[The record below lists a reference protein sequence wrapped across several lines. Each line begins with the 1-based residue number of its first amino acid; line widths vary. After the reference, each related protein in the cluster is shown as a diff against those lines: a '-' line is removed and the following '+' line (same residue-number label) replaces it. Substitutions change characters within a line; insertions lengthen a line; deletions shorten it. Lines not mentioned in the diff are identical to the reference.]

1 MAKKDFLY
9 CEETDTKIRNNDV
22 VSISTYPNVKWIVKN
37 GWYKIGTAQKRGWY
51 FVSIADKTVLPIDL
65 VDIKDI
71 SKDDNQAIST
81 SEERPTPAENP
92 TSAAQPEVNVLY
104 CNDTDTKIYHND
116 IVDISGEKYVVKFGW
131 HEIDGQ
137 QKNDWHFISLKD
149 RSILPLSEVDLTAV
163 SKEQVLGTSEF
174 RPTLKDMET
183 PALVNDYIVIPN
195 TDIRLYD
202 SDIVKISNRPN
213 IKWVVHTGWFIY
225 DNIQNYGWYFV
236 SIKDGEILPVSIVDL
251 TLVTLE
257 VLKTQGS
264 EVYDGKVVGYTRP
277 FTLADAEIIR
287 RAFITVETPE
297 QRDNLDPKKL
307 VNGKMV
313 RVNDV
318 GGVACYYAW
327 NEETQVWDKVD
338 FGSGG
343 AGIPELVGTEA
354 HPIIISKL
362 DEGLYRIIG
371 YYKVSPDSEL
381 VQTDI
386 DHLSFVAN
394 NGDNIKI
401 KVTTED
407 KITDYLVETDTIT
420 LIINYA
426 TESYVESRI
435 QWVYEKISEIISEL
449 YQDLPSIIDEEVSKI
464 LKPIPESFI
473 RGLFE

>member
-1 MAKKDFLY
+1 MSKDFLY

-81 SEERPTPAENP
+81 SEERPTSAENP

-104 CNDTDTKIYHND
+104 CDDTDTKIYHND

-131 HEIDGQ
+131 HDIDGQ

-149 RSILPLSEVDLTAV
+149 RSILPLSEVDLTVV

-202 SDIVKISNRPN
+202 SDIVKVSNRPN

-318 GGVACYYAW
+318 GGVASYYAW

-343 AGIPELVGTEA
+343 SGIPELVGTEA

-371 YYKVSPDSEL
+371 YYKISPSDGEL
-381 VQTDI
+381 QYTDI
-386 DHLSFVAN
+386 DHITFTSN
-394 NGDNIKI
+394 NGDVTQI
-401 KVTTED
+401 KVITESN
-407 KITDYLVETDTIT
+407 IIDYNVEDDEVTFSNEYATKFYVDSQIT
-420 LIINYA
+420 LI
-426 TESYVESRI
+426 E
-435 QWVYEKISEIISEL
+435 QQISEIISEL
-449 YQDLPSIIDEEVSKI
+449 PSIIDARIADRFE
-464 LKPIPESFI
+464 PISDTFI
-473 RGLFE
+473 RGLFGL

>member
-1 MAKKDFLY
+1 MGKAFLY
-9 CEETDTKIRNNDV
+9 CEETDTKIRSNDV
-22 VSISTYPNVKWIVKN
+22 VSISTYPNTKWIVKN
-37 GWYKIGTAQKRGWY
+37 GWYKIGTAQKRGWH
-51 FVSIADKTVLPIDL
+51 FISITDKTILPIDL

-71 SKDDNQAIST
+71 TKSDNQAISVP
-81 SEERPTPAENP
+81 EDRPTPSETP
-92 TSAAQPEVNVLY
+92 QEDQEVNVLY
-104 CNDTDTKIYHND
+104 CDETDTKIYHND
-116 IVDISGEKYVVKFGW
+116 VVDISGKKYVAKFGMFNIG
-131 HEIDGQ
+131 EEYF
-137 QKNDWHFISLKD
+137 KDWHFISLED
-149 RSILPLSEVDLTAV
+149 RSILPLSEVDLTTIN
-163 SKEQVLGTSEF
+163 KEQILGTSEY
-174 RPTLKDMET
+174 RPTLQDIET
-183 PALVNDYIVIPN
+183 PAMVNDYIVIPN

-213 IKWVVHTGWFIY
+213 IKWVVHIGWYIY
-225 DNIQNYGWYFV
+225 DEVQNYGWYFA
-236 SIKDGEILPVSIVDL
+236 SIRNGEILPVSVVDL

-264 EVYDGKVVGYTRP
+264 EVYDGKVVGYTIP
-277 FTLADAEIIR
+277 FTKADAEVIR
-287 RAFITVETPE
+287 RAFITVDTPE
-297 QRDNLDPKKL
+297 QRDNLDPRKL

-318 GGVACYYAW
+318 GGIAGYYAW
-327 NEETQVWDKVD
+327 NEETHTWDKVD
-338 FGSGG
+338 FGGG
-343 AGIPELVGTEA
+343 SGIPEIVGTED
-354 HPIIISKL
+354 HPIILSKL
-362 DEGLYRIIG
+362 DEGLYGVSG

-420 LIINYA
+420 LIVNYA
-426 TESYVESRI
+426 TESYVENRI